1 MSNAIS
7 QLTERKEKLQ
17 KELGNLGDSSSDKYY
32 SLREEISKI
41 DESIARSKNELGQ
54 LTLQLE
60 QVRADLQTIAS
71 AKDSYPRA
79 EEKKRLSDEERILE
93 ERLERRRQLYQ

>member
-71 AKDSYPRA
+71 AKDSYPRT
-79 EEKKRLSDEERILE
+79 EEKKRLSDEERILM